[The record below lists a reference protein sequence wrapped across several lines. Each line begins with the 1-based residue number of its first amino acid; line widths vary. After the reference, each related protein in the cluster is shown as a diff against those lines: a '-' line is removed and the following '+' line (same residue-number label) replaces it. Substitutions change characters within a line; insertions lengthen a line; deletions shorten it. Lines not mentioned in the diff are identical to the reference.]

1 MTADKREALLGFV
14 RPSVRANCATACL
27 RLLRLEENTMFR
39 IDDFRCSYPNN
50 NPYGLGIDFEHSVC
64 YNTILEYGKLC
75 HFAASMI
82 KLGKYR
88 CLQESMT

>member
-14 RPSVRANCATACL
+14 RANCATVCL

-50 NPYGLGIDFEHSVC
+50 NPYGLGIDGVVGRTFTGAQMMYAGLVLPKMVGDC
-64 YNTILEYGKLC
+64 PAVQM
-75 HFAASMI
+75 HFV
-82 KLGKYR
+82 R
-88 CLQESMT
+88 E